1 MWSTIHS
8 GEKGIMHPSQDP
20 QSAGQDPSKLYIGN
34 LPYTMGEEELRDL
47 CAQHGEVTEC
57 KLIMDFR
64 TGRSKGFAFVKFAT
78 VEAAEAAMA
87 ALNEQEVQGR
97 KLFVKVALPPRPRE
111 ERRSFGNDRGG
122 DRRGGFDRS
131 RQD

>member
-1 MWSTIHS
+1 MY
-8 GEKGIMHPSQDP
+8 PSQDSN
-20 QSAGQDPSKLYIGN
+20 SAGQDPSKLYFGN
-34 LPYTMGEEELRDL
+34 LPYSMSEDELRDM
-47 CAQHGEVTEC
+47 CAEFGEIEEC

-87 ALNEQEVQGR
+87 ALGEQEVQGR
-97 KLFVKVALPPRPRE
+97 KLFVKVAQPPRPRE

-122 DRRGGFDRS
+122 RDDRRGGYDRS
-131 RQD
+131 RRDN

>member
-1 MWSTIHS
+1 MY
-8 GEKGIMHPSQDP
+8 PSQDP

-34 LPYTMGEEELRDL
+34 LPYTMGEEELRNL
-47 CAQHGEVTEC
+47 CAEHGEVEEC

>member
-1 MWSTIHS
+1 M
-8 GEKGIMHPSQDP
+8 EPSRDP
-20 QSAGQDPSKLYIGN
+20 QTAGQDPSKLYFGN
-34 LPYTMGEEELRDL
+34 LPYSMTEDDLRQM
-47 CAQHGEVTEC
+47 CAEYGEVEEC

-78 VEAAEAAMA
+78 EEAASKAME

-97 KLFVKVALPPRPRE
+97 KLFVKVAMPPRPRE

-122 DRRGGFDRS
+122 DRRGGYGRS
-131 RQD
+131 RRD